1 MKAGSTLLYLADSI
15 LYLSSMLRD
24 QPRRIDRYIDYFGDW
39 PAGAVPAVV
48 RSPRPARIPAP
59 PPPPASVGGGA
70 PWSRPFRFVCRRP
83 SRRPPRGAFGGR
95 PAGS

>member
-1 MKAGSTLLYLADSI
+1 MKASSVVLYLADSI

-48 RSPRPARIPAP
+48 RS
-59 PPPPASVGGGA
+59 
-70 PWSRPFRFVCRRP
+70 RRT
-83 SRRPPRGAFGGR
+83 A
-95 PAGS
+95 

>member
-39 PAGAVPAVV
+39 PARVAPAM
-48 RSPRPARIPAP
+48 AR
-59 PPPPASVGGGA
+59 
-70 PWSRPFRFVCRRP
+70 
-83 SRRPPRGAFGGR
+83 SRRTA
-95 PAGS
+95 

>member
-1 MKAGSTLLYLADSI
+1 VRLNGAKEQPRRLGMKAGSTLLYLADSI

-48 RSPRPARIPAP
+48 RS
-59 PPPPASVGGGA
+59 
-70 PWSRPFRFVCRRP
+70 RRT
-83 SRRPPRGAFGGR
+83 A
-95 PAGS
+95 